1 MAKKIAKPAEE
12 KPAENIEETKPAE
25 AVETAPETVPDHE
38 PDGEPETAPE
48 TAPAEEKPAEKHF
61 SMTPLEEA
69 RLKQFKRM
77 FPRECE
83 LLIAEHDAARA

>member
-12 KPAENIEETKPAE
+12 KPAEKIEETKPAE
-25 AVETAPETVPDHE
+25 AVETAPETASETEPDPE
-38 PDGEPETAPE
+38 PDGE
-48 TAPAEEKPAEKHF
+48 PAEEKPAEKHF